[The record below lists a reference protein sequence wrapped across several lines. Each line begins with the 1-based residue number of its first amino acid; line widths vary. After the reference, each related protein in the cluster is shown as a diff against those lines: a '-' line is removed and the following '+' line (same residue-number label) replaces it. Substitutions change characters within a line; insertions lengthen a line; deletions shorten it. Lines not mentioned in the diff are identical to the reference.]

1 MILFGSECLMSLL
14 SRLLPNV
21 VVFQRGCGVGVS
33 TTKQYKVL
41 PLCHLDHADHME
53 AVYQEAK
60 SSIHD
65 IWLLVEASH
74 WKRLKNVL
82 QSSSTLLI
90 VKVRNSMGVR
100 YYNILRTKAATH
112 VKNCLISD
120 CSWTCIHPWC
130 LKKNQC
136 NYMQLSHDLN
146 CKNWN
151 CVWSSWD
158 ILVSF
163 CCQCWL
169 TMEILRHCVFDPL
182 DHVADLDSYPLRV
195 TILAPFSPSW
205 VTLPY
210 FLRT

>member
-151 CVWSSWD
+151 MCVELMRHSCLILLPMLIDDGDPETLCVWS
-158 ILVSF
+158 V
-163 CCQCWL
+163 
-169 TMEILRHCVFDPL
+169 